1 MELVT
6 KHSVNTNIY
15 KADTD
20 IYRNHD
26 GSFGPKG
33 PENHS
38 LVARAGNE
46 VTEEM
51 YNLICPP
58 VPIPVQY
65 VLEEAEA
72 EVEVADIM
80 GALEEEK
87 PVAVTVPPG
96 KASNK
101 KDK

>member
-6 KHSVNTNIY
+6 KYSVNTYIY
-15 KADTD
+15 KADID

-26 GSFGPKG
+26 GNFGPKG

-46 VTEEM
+46 ITEEM
-51 YNLICPP
+51 YNLICPQTP
-58 VPIPVQY
+58 VPVQY
-65 VLEEAEA
+65 TLEEREE
-72 EVEVADIM
+72 EVDVADIM